1 MNALQEFIKAEMKAR
16 GWTQQA
22 DLVRASGLSPQHISK
37 MLRAGQKVSQMPDDE
52 TIAGLNAAFR
62 TGEDVIRRVALRA
75 MGIDLAPLQITRTV
89 TDASDDELLA
99 ELGRRLQAVGQGKA
113 RTLRLARPDAAAA
126 RKPESQKGHPPT
138 GD

>member
-62 TGEDVIRRVALRA
+62 TGEDAIRRVALRA

-99 ELGRRLQAVGQGKA
+99 ELTRRLKA
-113 RTLRLARPDAAAA
+113 TAPSRRQSPMRMVRPESAAA
-126 RKPESQKGHPPT
+126 RRERTPPKA
-138 GD
+138 DA